1 MTWVDD
7 GTAPK
12 PRHCGATDS
21 RYSHADELDTHL
33 TKNSAL
39 AAHQEA
45 IGTNADTNDTT
56 NTINCQHPASFRGFN
71 TYGDQNATHSTHP
84 RHDMNTN
91 TLCQI
96 DELKITLD
104 LNSAMY
110 LPGQF
115 ILAEALEAGSVLNAM
130 KD

>member
-1 MTWVDD
+1 
-7 GTAPK
+7 
-12 PRHCGATDS
+12 
-21 RYSHADELDTHL
+21 
-33 TKNSAL
+33 
-39 AAHQEA
+39 
-45 IGTNADTNDTT
+45 
-56 NTINCQHPASFRGFN
+56 
-71 TYGDQNATHSTHP
+71 
-84 RHDMNTN
+84 MNTN